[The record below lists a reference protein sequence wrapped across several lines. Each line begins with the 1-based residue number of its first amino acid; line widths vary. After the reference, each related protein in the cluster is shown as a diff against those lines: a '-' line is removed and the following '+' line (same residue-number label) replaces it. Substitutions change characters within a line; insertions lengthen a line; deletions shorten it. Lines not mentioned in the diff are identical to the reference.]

1 MTTRLGT
8 PEADRAA
15 AQQLARARAENEELH
30 VLLKVRALLATAEAS
45 EFEGEA
51 HSFRDK
57 ALALA
62 ARYQIEP
69 ALLLYPREDLKVAV
83 VMAELTRLRE
93 VIDAYQDEPGT
104 WETKS
109 VEWSELLDEFDGVL
123 EVACD
128 ILCLPLRR
136 LPYGCRRHF
145 RPQERERIE
154 ALIVERVTSMNAPP
168 MPTAFDPAVGDGDDH
183 DHTRF
188 AAGGAPFNDA
198 LELEGSEPR

>member
-8 PEADRAA
+8 PQADRAQA
-15 AQQLARARAENEELH
+15 EQLARARAENEELH

-45 EFEGEA
+45 EFQGEA
-51 HSFRDK
+51 RSFRDK
-57 ALALA
+57 ALSLA
-62 ARYQIEP
+62 ARYEIEP

-93 VIDAYQDEPGT
+93 IIRAYGDEPET

-109 VEWSELLDEFDGVL
+109 VEWSQLLDEFDGVL

-145 RPQERERIE
+145 RPHDRARIE
-154 ALIVERVTSMNAPP
+154 ALIEERVTSMNAPRE
-168 MPTAFDPAVGDGDDH
+168 PTGHDQEVDDGGDRGHACTDQ
-183 DHTRF
+183 
-188 AAGGAPFNDA
+188 
-198 LELEGSEPR
+198 LEGSEPR